1 MSALTPEQFA
11 SLSSTGKSDV
21 LELEIDYS
29 LRLLEMS
36 KEYEFK
42 STDPDEIKR
51 RSDEHAARWSQLV
64 QERDNKIQNIMKKE
78 NP

>member
-1 MSALTPEQFA
+1 MSSLTPEQFA
-11 SLSSTGKSDV
+11 SLSSAGKADV

-51 RSDEHAARWSQLV
+51 RSDEHAARWSQLI
-64 QERDNKIQNIMKKE
+64 QERDRKIQAIMKKE
-78 NP
+78 NQ

>member
-11 SLSSTGKSDV
+11 SLSSASRVDV

-64 QERDNKIQNIMKKE
+64 QERDSKIQNIVEKE
-78 NP
+78 NI

>member
-1 MSALTPEQFA
+1 
-11 SLSSTGKSDV
+11 
-21 LELEIDYS
+21 
-29 LRLLEMS
+29 MS

-51 RSDEHAARWSQLV
+51 RSDEHAARWSRLV
-64 QERDNKIQNIMKKE
+64 QERDSKIQIIVEKE

>member
-1 MSALTPEQFA
+1 
-11 SLSSTGKSDV
+11 
-21 LELEIDYS
+21 
-29 LRLLEMS
+29 MS

-64 QERDNKIQNIMKKE
+64 QERDSKIQIIVEKE
-78 NP
+78 NQ